1 MGGEVRVSI
10 RKILDVDLHNAL
22 SHSREKY
29 AIWQLLT
36 NILLAY
42 CGGESRI
49 FAVDNEDNKK
59 NYIIT
64 GGAIKLTKTMQERE
78 HTLRELYR
86 QEQVRNFLLSHDI
99 IDTDSFIDYLTEI
112 K

>member
-10 RKILDVDLHNAL
+10 RKILDVVLHNAL

-42 CGGESRI
+42 WGESRI

-59 NYIIT
+59 KSNNSRY
-64 GGAIKLTKTMQERE
+64 GK
-78 HTLRELYR
+78 
-86 QEQVRNFLLSHDI
+86 
-99 IDTDSFIDYLTEI
+99 
-112 K
+112 